1 MQVLRLNQCQ
11 RGYSVLAFGGL
22 YSSNWG
28 GAPALPQTDI
38 SYFGLPKPTS
48 TGARPGSFQS
58 KAVST
63 PTENPR
69 DAVVRLFAL
78 YHKHGH
84 EDYIGEPV
92 SQLEHMRQAAAL
104 AEAEGFEE
112 EVILAAFFHDLG
124 HLCAHPD
131 EVESMDGFGV
141 VNHEKLGAD
150 YLRRCGFSERMARLV
165 ESHVQAKRY
174 LTFKHPEYFRQLSP
188 ASRATLA
195 FQGGVMT
202 TAEAV
207 AFERH
212 PDAALIIRMRQW
224 DDLAKQEGLPTSS
237 LTPLKN
243 MALRHLQ
250 RQKP

>member
-1 MQVLRLNQCQ
+1 M
-11 RGYSVLAFGGL
+11 
-22 YSSNWG
+22 
-28 GAPALPQTDI
+28 
-38 SYFGLPKPTS
+38 
-48 TGARPGSFQS
+48 
-58 KAVST
+58 
-63 PTENPR
+63 
-69 DAVVRLFAL
+69 VRLFAL
-78 YHKHGH
+78 YQKHGH

-104 AEAEGFEE
+104 AKAEGFEE

-124 HLCAHPD
+124 HLCAHSD
-131 EVESMDGFGV
+131 ESESMGGFGV

-150 YLRRCGFSERMARLV
+150 YLRRCGFSERVARLV

-202 TAEAV
+202 AAEAA
-207 AFERH
+207 AFEWH

-224 DDLAKQEGLPTSS
+224 DDLAKQEGLPTSN